1 MLEAVVCSSMSGTA
15 LSFWLNFENRW
26 DRKLKDRT
34 DDPLAY
40 GDSRSQKLKD
50 IAWTGTIVNDLA
62 DEFDIRLAENPR
74 EREDQLRHLF
84 SLIDAELDELES
96 ESQLE
101 AD

>member
-1 MLEAVVCSSMSGTA
+1 MAGGVSR
-15 LSFWLNFENRW
+15 SFWLSGEDRW

-40 GDSRSQKLKD
+40 GDSRSQRIKD
-50 IAWTGTIVNDLA
+50 VAWTGTIVNDLA
-62 DEFDIRLAENPR
+62 HEFDIRLAENPR

-84 SLIDAELDELES
+84 SLIDEELDELES
-96 ESQLE
+96 ESQIE